1 MQNIEVAINIYL
13 KTEQGETHGG
23 GGGGEVLELRLP
35 TEDES
40 DYRCLGFIDPYGD
53 GFQPSPVRGIRL

>member
-1 MQNIEVAINIYL
+1 MNIYL

-35 TEDES
+35 AEDES

-53 GFQPSPVRGIRL
+53 GFQPSPVHGIRL